1 MALVSQSDRG
11 NPTCYTVVV
20 PFPLILLARRSDWA
34 GRWERKMRR
43 QRLWPYFPF
52 YRLLHRKRY
61 WKPFMPHLWFPLFHP
76 LTWLGQ
82 LLGEGALDTGKHMM
96 SVSCL
101 YVGLSLKYKS
111 VVCQGQYL
119 VQTLIHNVVFFSY
132 GYFLRAAWKGLKKTP
147 QKSHTHT
154 HTHTHTKKKL

>member
-76 LTWLGQ
+76 LTWFGQ

-154 HTHTHTKKKL
+154 HKKNL

>member
-61 WKPFMPHLWFPLFHP
+61 WKPFMLHLWFPLFHP

-111 VVCQGQYL
+111 DVRQGQYP
-119 VQTLIHNVVFFSY
+119 VQTLIHNAVFFSWC
-132 GYFLRAAWKGLKKTP
+132 YFLRAVDVEWKGWKKA
-147 QKSHTHT
+147 
-154 HTHTHTKKKL
+154 TKIQ